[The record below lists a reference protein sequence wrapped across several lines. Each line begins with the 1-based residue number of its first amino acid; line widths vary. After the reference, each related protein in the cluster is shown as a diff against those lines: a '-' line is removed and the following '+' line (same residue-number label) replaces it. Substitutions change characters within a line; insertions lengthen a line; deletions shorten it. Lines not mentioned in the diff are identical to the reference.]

1 MQTVVLA
8 EPTRQP
14 SSVKY
19 LQHLL
24 QNVWRDKFHRR
35 RWLIEVLDGTGRDDT
50 VQNRMKTYSDHL
62 SSLTE
67 PGHVL
72 SPLSRP
78 SPQLLDLCG
87 RSFQLSQSNLRS
99 LLRAQGRADEPRW
112 LQSLYAWL
120 LEHQRKPR
128 RSEDLEESL
137 QVDRLDRGYR
147 YVRQKLF
154 SRMLGKDWRTGW
166 PPPKLSW
173 LTSAFSAQFFRMGGR
188 HQPA

>member
-1 MQTVVLA
+1 LTFLQKLRHSQVVFGQGFGVKGVQTVILA

-14 SSVKY
+14 SSLKY

-35 RWLIEVLDGTGRDDT
+35 RWLIEVLDGNGRDST
-50 VQNRMKTYSDHL
+50 VQNRMKAYSDHL
-62 SSLTE
+62 SALTE
-67 PGHVL
+67 PGHIL
-72 SPLSRP
+72 SPLSRT

-87 RSFQLSQSNLRS
+87 RSFPLLRSNLRS

-120 LEHQRKPR
+120 LEHQHKPR
-128 RSEDLEESL
+128 RHVDLEESL
-137 QVDRLDRGYR
+137 QAERLNRGYR

-154 SRMLGKDWRTGW
+154 NKKLG
-166 PPPKLSW
+166 
-173 LTSAFSAQFFRMGGR
+173 
-188 HQPA
+188 